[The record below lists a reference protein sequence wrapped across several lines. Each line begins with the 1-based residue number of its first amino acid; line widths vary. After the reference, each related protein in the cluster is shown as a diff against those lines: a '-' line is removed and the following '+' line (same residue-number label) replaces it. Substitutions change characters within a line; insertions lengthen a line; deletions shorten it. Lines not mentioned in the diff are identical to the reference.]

1 MKCSKCHVLA
11 KRGNSSEDDWLIV
24 RDNPFRNSMSG
35 KCGLQFADS
44 CGKLVLFKLSSPEI
58 FIVVMLF
65 NDIFSVTF
73 SSR

>member
-1 MKCSKCHVLA
+1 
-11 KRGNSSEDDWLIV
+11 
-24 RDNPFRNSMSG
+24 MSG
-35 KCGLQFADS
+35 KCGLQFVDS

-73 SSR
+73 LPDKHIGANVLLWSG